1 MFFKTSLR
9 YDVWHMA
16 DIAEKAC
23 SKCGKP
29 REGKDRYCKECRA
42 TYNQDYG
49 ARDEWQAERRGI
61 LRGILGMRQH
71 AADYFRQW
79 PGRPFMGA
87 EVASVV
93 DSLPG
98 PAVADEAAKER

>member
-1 MFFKTSLR
+1 MFA
-9 YDVWHMA
+9 HMA
-16 DIAEKAC
+16 DSTEKVC

-42 TYNQDYG
+42 AYNQDYG
-49 ARDEWQAERRGI
+49 ARDEWAAERRGI
-61 LRGILGMRQH
+61 IRGILAMRQH
-71 AADYFRQW
+71 VANHFKQW
-79 PGRPFMGA
+79 GGRPFMGN

-98 PAVADEAAKER
+98 PQVADEKAASVAVRD